1 MPERSE
7 DIEQLLT
14 QISQKQPDIVEFR
27 LDKLN
32 DLNAIEMIARKKMI
46 PAIATDRAVRGPDTG
61 KKLLLAAASSG
72 FEYVD
77 VDVLSTNA
85 KDIVRTCS
93 ANGAKVIVSSH
104 NLSATPSE
112 SELGKTLSSVK
123 QMGADICKI
132 VTTATHPHDNLKIL
146 NFVEDMSAETKIVSF
161 AMGQLGIPS
170 RILCPMF
177 GAEFTF
183 AAFRQ
188 ESRTAEGQLSID
200 DLRSVW
206 QLLGIQ

>member
-1 MPERSE
+1 MPKRSE
-7 DIEQLLT
+7 DIDQLLT
-14 QISQKQPDIVEFR
+14 QITQKQPDIVEFR

-32 DLNAIEMIARKKMI
+32 DLNAVEMIARKKTI
-46 PAIATDRAVRGPDTG
+46 PAIATDRALRDPAIG
-61 KKLLLAAASSG
+61 KKLLLSAASSG

-77 VDVLSTNA
+77 IDVSSPDV
-85 KDIVRTCS
+85 KDIVKMCN
-93 ANGAKVIVSSH
+93 AKGAKVIVSSH
-104 NLSATPSE
+104 NLRATPSE

-123 QMGADICKI
+123 DMGAEICKV
-132 VTTATHPHDNLKIL
+132 VTTATHPGDNLKIL
-146 NFVEDMSAETKIVSF
+146 KFVEDKSAETKIVSF

-183 AAFRQ
+183 AAFSQ
-188 ESRTAEGQLSID
+188 ESRTADGQLSIE

-206 QLLGIQ
+206 QLLGVQ

>member
-1 MPERSE
+1 MLKRSE
-7 DIEQLLT
+7 DIDQLLT
-14 QISQKQPDIVEFR
+14 LIAQKQPDIVEFR

-32 DLNAIEMIARKKMI
+32 DLSAVEMIARKKTI
-46 PAIATDRAVRGPDTG
+46 PAIATDRAVRDPAIS

-77 VDVLSTNA
+77 IDVSSPNA
-85 KDIVRTCS
+85 KDIVKMCS

-104 NLSATPSE
+104 NLRATPSE
-112 SELGKTLSSVK
+112 TELGKTLSSVK
-123 QMGADICKI
+123 DMGADICKV
-132 VTTATHPHDNLKIL
+132 VTTATRPSDNLKIL
-146 NFVEDMSAETKIVSF
+146 NFVEEKSAETKIVSF

-183 AAFRQ
+183 AAFSQ
-188 ESRTAEGQLSID
+188 ESRTADGQLSIE